1 VARTL
6 KSVEPALGV
15 REHLASAM
23 EPFTLTTPSKHFRLS
38 KATMH
43 RVLLTLRDRGYVV
56 RDPITA
62 REIEDLI
69 RKLQEERHVT
79 SLVVTHDIRGAGHYA
94 DRMAF
99 VDRGTIAA
107 VGTLDE
113 LRQSRHPFV
122 SEFLREAL

>member
-1 VARTL
+1 MARTL

-62 REIEDLI
+62 RDGF
-69 RKLQEERHVT
+69 KLTATRLLNRTWASE
-79 SLVVTHDIRGAGHYA
+79 SLTEAG
-94 DRMAF
+94 
-99 VDRGTIAA
+99 G
-107 VGTLDE
+107 
-113 LRQSRHPFV
+113 P
-122 SEFLREAL
+122 